1 MSDVSESVPVSAGP
15 PAGPQGATGGWS
27 AVVGY
32 LGGLRDVVIL
42 EMKQRLRSRGWYI
55 MLGIW
60 FFVIAVVT
68 WLTWLA
74 WNASMEARRSTM
86 PPSALAP
93 QDGAGSMIFEVVLAF
108 VLLFALLVAPALSA
122 NAINGDRAGGTL
134 AILQITLL
142 TPGQILWGK
151 FCAGWLAALAFLAT
165 SAPFLVFGM
174 FQGGLTPGHVV
185 VSLLML
191 AVELAVVCGIGVG
204 ISALAGRPL
213 FSIVVTYLVVAA
225 LVVGS
230 LISFGL
236 GSQLAQGTVLAN
248 SPVGRGVLY
257 APVQPNQQPTEPAQ
271 PAYTCEGPLVE
282 HPAVRTER
290 VAWMLALNPYVVVAD
305 AIPYPDR
312 SGTAF
317 YSVGMIEGISQG
329 ARSALAGPEHSYLC
343 ANGVP
348 QPQYLKQTTPL
359 WPLGL
364 GLQLVLAGLLMWLGW
379 RSLRTPAGRLAS
391 GTRIA

>member
-1 MSDVSESVPVSAGP
+1 MSNVTEAAPS
-15 PAGPQGATGGWS
+15 PAGPRGTTDGWN

-32 LGGLRDVVIL
+32 LRGIRDVVVL

-60 FFVIAVVT
+60 FVVIAVVT

-74 WNASMEARRSTM
+74 WNATMEARRSVTAM
-86 PPSALAP
+86 SP

-174 FQGGLTPGHVV
+174 FQGGLTVGHVV
-185 VSLLML
+185 VSLVML

-213 FSIVVTYLVVAA
+213 FSIVVTYLAVAA

-248 SPVGRGVLY
+248 TPQARALSY
-257 APVQPNQQPTEPAQ
+257 APAQPSQKGQPTEPVQ
-271 PAYTCEGPLVE
+271 PGYTCGGPLVE
-282 HPAVRTER
+282 HPALRTER

-312 SGTAF
+312 SGSAF
-317 YSVGMIEGISQG
+317 YSAGMIESISQG
-329 ARSALAGPEHSYLC
+329 ARSALAGPDHTYTC

-364 GLQLVLAGLLMWLGW
+364 GLQLVLTGLLMWLGW
-379 RSLRTPAGRLAS
+379 RSLRTPASRLAQ

>member
-1 MSDVSESVPVSAGP
+1 MTETAPG
-15 PAGPQGATGGWS
+15 PAGPQGTTGGRN

-32 LGGLRDVVIL
+32 LGGIRDVVVL

-60 FFVIAVVT
+60 FVVIAIVT
-68 WLTWLA
+68 WLTWLT
-74 WNASMEARRSTM
+74 WNASTEAMRSVT
-86 PPSALAP
+86 PVPA
-93 QDGAGSMIFEVVLAF
+93 QGGVGSMIFEVVLAF
-108 VLLFALLVAPALSA
+108 VLLFGLLVAPALSA

-151 FCAGWLAALAFLAT
+151 FFAGWLAALAFLAT

-174 FQGGLTPGHVV
+174 FQGGLTLGHVV
-185 VSLLML
+185 VSLVML

-236 GSQLAQGTVLAN
+236 GAQLARGTVMAN
-248 SPVGRGVLY
+248 TPVSHSVLY
-257 APVQPNQQPTEPAQ
+257 APVQPNQQGQSLEPAQ
-271 PAYTCEGPLVE
+271 PGYICEGPLVE
-282 HPAVRTER
+282 HPAVRTDR
-290 VAWMLALNPYVVVAD
+290 VAWMLALNPFVVVAD

-312 SGTAF
+312 SGAAF
-317 YSVGMIEGISQG
+317 YSVGMIEGISQAAQVRARRAG
-329 ARSALAGPEHSYLC
+329 QHLSLRQRRAAAAVRQADNALVAAWTWPPAGSDRSAHVAWLAFAADTG
-343 ANGVP
+343 
-348 QPQYLKQTTPL
+348 K
-359 WPLGL
+359 
-364 GLQLVLAGLLMWLGW
+364 
-379 RSLRTPAGRLAS
+379 PAGQRDADRVS
-391 GTRIA
+391 RIG